1 MKIFMSIC
9 IYNYAF
15 LYVFINHVYLPKLV
29 KQKLVKQ
36 TKTPKDTLKRK
47 KHADKS
53 IYLNYKNGFMIF
65 KP

>member
-9 IYNYAF
+9 IYTYAF

-29 KQKLVKQ
+29 KQTNK
-36 TKTPKDTLKRK
+36 KTPKDTLKRK

-53 IYLNYKNGFMIF
+53 IYLNYKDGFMIF
-65 KP
+65 TP